1 MSSVPLSPAA
11 FFEAVRDTG
20 IAFYCGVPDSLLK
33 DFCAF
38 ITQNVP
44 AKSHVITAN
53 EGNAVALATGYH
65 LATGKTA
72 MVYLQN
78 SGLGNAVNPL
88 VSLASPAVSS
98 IPILLLIG
106 WRGEPGV
113 KDEPQHVTQGK
124 ITPELLEVMNIPSR
138 ILPQDNEKMREVL
151 REAKHHF
158 EEKKSAFALLVK
170 SKTFGTCK
178 LPPNPPQFSMTREQ
192 AVTLVLQGLSS
203 QDVVVST
210 TGMLSR
216 EVYEYRALKK
226 MSHEQEF
233 LTVGAMG
240 HSSMI
245 ALGIALQKPNRQV
258 FSLDGDGAVLMHMGA
273 LATIAQRKVPNF
285 RHIVFNNGA
294 HDSVGGQPT
303 EARHFDDFS
312 IPGIAMACGYKE
324 AFTVKTET
332 ELVEGLH
339 RLQNQSGPT
348 MMEVLINT
356 GNRTDLGRP
365 TRTTHENKE
374 DFMEFLKS

>member
-1 MSSVPLSPAA
+1 
-11 FFEAVRDTG
+11 
-20 IAFYCGVPDSLLK
+20 
-33 DFCAF
+33 
-38 ITQNVP
+38 
-44 AKSHVITAN
+44 
-53 EGNAVALATGYH
+53 
-65 LATGKTA
+65 